1 MALNDNPIPK
11 SVPLH
16 PKSGKYFHNL
26 HARDLSNIYQQCYK
40 QIDETINQL
49 VDSTSP
55 STIGIE
61 EQVADI
67 TSTYKLLSTYESESN
82 SFDEHIKDLKKNFKQ
97 SSDACPQ
104 IDLSTWDK
112 YRTGELTA
120 PKLSELY
127 LNMPTPEPATMVNNT
142 DTLKILKVLPYIW
155 NDPTCVIPDLQNPA
169 GEDDLQI
176 EGGKIELTCPITCK
190 PYEAPLI
197 SRKCNHVF
205 DRDGIQNY
213 LQGYTTRDCPQAACS
228 QVVSMRDFVRDPI
241 MAVSYTHLDVYKRQ
255 LEVRL
260 CMRTTGMYLGKECHF
275 ILGNSING
283 KNFKIN

>member
-1 MALNDNPIPK
+1 MGSYPYDVPDYAGSGALNDNPIPK

-169 GEDDLQI
+169 DEDDLQI

-241 MAVSYTHLDVYKRQ
+241 MELRCKIAKMKESQEQDKRSSQAIDV
-255 LEVRL
+255 L
-260 CMRTTGMYLGKECHF
+260 
-275 ILGNSING
+275 
-283 KNFKIN
+283 

>member
-1 MALNDNPIPK
+1 MSVKETKARLYKKRITLEMALNDNPIPK

-169 GEDDLQI
+169 DEDDLQI

-241 MAVSYTHLDVYKRQ
+241 MELRCKIAKMKESQEQDKRSSQAIDV
-255 LEVRL
+255 L
-260 CMRTTGMYLGKECHF
+260 
-275 ILGNSING
+275 
-283 KNFKIN
+283 

>member
-1 MALNDNPIPK
+1 MLVKETKARLYKKRITLEMALNDNPIPK

-169 GEDDLQI
+169 DEDDLQI

-241 MAVSYTHLDVYKRQ
+241 MELRCKIAKMKESQEQDKRSSQAIDV
-255 LEVRL
+255 L
-260 CMRTTGMYLGKECHF
+260 
-275 ILGNSING
+275 
-283 KNFKIN
+283 

>member
-1 MALNDNPIPK
+1 MLVKETKARLYKKRITLEMALNDNPIPK

-55 STIGIE
+55 SSIGIE
-61 EQVADI
+61 EQVSDI

-169 GEDDLQI
+169 DEDDLQI

-241 MAVSYTHLDVYKRQ
+241 MELRCKIAKMKESQEQDKRSSQAIDV
-255 LEVRL
+255 L
-260 CMRTTGMYLGKECHF
+260 
-275 ILGNSING
+275 
-283 KNFKIN
+283 

>member
-1 MALNDNPIPK
+1 MLVKETKARLYKKRITLEMALNDNPIPK

-67 TSTYKLLSTYESESN
+67 TSIYKLLSTYESESN

-169 GEDDLQI
+169 DEDDLQI

-241 MAVSYTHLDVYKRQ
+241 MELRCKIAKMKESQEQDKRSSQAIDV
-255 LEVRL
+255 L
-260 CMRTTGMYLGKECHF
+260 
-275 ILGNSING
+275 
-283 KNFKIN
+283 

>member
-1 MALNDNPIPK
+1 MSVKETKARLYKKRITLKMALNDNPIPK

-241 MAVSYTHLDVYKRQ
+241 MELRCKIAKMKESQEQDKRSSQAIDV
-255 LEVRL
+255 L
-260 CMRTTGMYLGKECHF
+260 
-275 ILGNSING
+275 
-283 KNFKIN
+283 

>member
-1 MALNDNPIPK
+1 MLVKEIKARLYKKRITLEMALNDNPIPK

-67 TSTYKLLSTYESESN
+67 TSIYKLLSTYESESN

-169 GEDDLQI
+169 DEDDLQI

-241 MAVSYTHLDVYKRQ
+241 MELRCKIAKMKESQEQDKRSSQAIDV
-255 LEVRL
+255 L
-260 CMRTTGMYLGKECHF
+260 
-275 ILGNSING
+275 
-283 KNFKIN
+283 

>member
-1 MALNDNPIPK
+1 MLVKETKARLYKKRITLEMALNDNHIPK

-67 TSTYKLLSTYESESN
+67 TSIYKLLSTYESESN

-169 GEDDLQI
+169 DEDDLQI

-241 MAVSYTHLDVYKRQ
+241 MELRCKIAKMKESQEQDKRSSQAIDV
-255 LEVRL
+255 L
-260 CMRTTGMYLGKECHF
+260 
-275 ILGNSING
+275 
-283 KNFKIN
+283 

>member
-1 MALNDNPIPK
+1 MLVKETKARLYKKRITLEMALNDNPIPK

-155 NDPTCVIPDLQNPA
+155 NDPTCVIPDLQNPTD
-169 GEDDLQI
+169 EDDLQI

-241 MAVSYTHLDVYKRQ
+241 MELRCKIAKMKESQEQDKRSSQAIDV
-255 LEVRL
+255 L
-260 CMRTTGMYLGKECHF
+260 
-275 ILGNSING
+275 
-283 KNFKIN
+283 

>member
-16 PKSGKYFHNL
+16 PKTGKYFHNL

-61 EQVADI
+61 EQVIDI

-82 SFDEHIKDLKKNFKQ
+82 SFDEHIKDLKKNFKR

-169 GEDDLQI
+169 DEDDLQI

-241 MAVSYTHLDVYKRQ
+241 MELRCKIAKMKESQEQDKRSSQAIDV
-255 LEVRL
+255 L
-260 CMRTTGMYLGKECHF
+260 
-275 ILGNSING
+275 
-283 KNFKIN
+283 

>member
-1 MALNDNPIPK
+1 MLVKEIKARLYKKRITLEMALNDNPIPK

-169 GEDDLQI
+169 DEDDLQI

-241 MAVSYTHLDVYKRQ
+241 MELRCKIAKMKESQEQDKRSSQAIDV
-255 LEVRL
+255 L
-260 CMRTTGMYLGKECHF
+260 
-275 ILGNSING
+275 
-283 KNFKIN
+283 

>member
-1 MALNDNPIPK
+1 MLVKETKARLYKKRITLEMALNDNPIPK

-61 EQVADI
+61 EQVSDI

-169 GEDDLQI
+169 DEDDLQI

-241 MAVSYTHLDVYKRQ
+241 MELRCKIAKMKESQEQDKRSSQAIDV
-255 LEVRL
+255 L
-260 CMRTTGMYLGKECHF
+260 
-275 ILGNSING
+275 
-283 KNFKIN
+283 

>member
-1 MALNDNPIPK
+1 MLVKETKARLYKKRITLEMALNDNPIPK

-67 TSTYKLLSTYESESN
+67 TSIYKLLSTYESESN

-169 GEDDLQI
+169 DEDDLQI

-228 QVVSMRDFVRDPI
+228 QVVSMRAFVRDPI
-241 MAVSYTHLDVYKRQ
+241 MELRCKIAKMKESQEQDKRSSQAIDV
-255 LEVRL
+255 L
-260 CMRTTGMYLGKECHF
+260 
-275 ILGNSING
+275 
-283 KNFKIN
+283 

>member
-82 SFDEHIKDLKKNFKQ
+82 SFDEHIKDLKKKFQ
-97 SSDACPQ
+97 TILRC
-104 IDLSTWDK
+104 LSAN
-112 YRTGELTA
+112 R
-120 PKLSELY
+120 P
-127 LNMPTPEPATMVNNT
+127 
-142 DTLKILKVLPYIW
+142 
-155 NDPTCVIPDLQNPA
+155 
-169 GEDDLQI
+169 
-176 EGGKIELTCPITCK
+176 
-190 PYEAPLI
+190 
-197 SRKCNHVF
+197 F
-205 DRDGIQNY
+205 
-213 LQGYTTRDCPQAACS
+213 
-228 QVVSMRDFVRDPI
+228 
-241 MAVSYTHLDVYKRQ
+241 
-255 LEVRL
+255 
-260 CMRTTGMYLGKECHF
+260 YLG
-275 ILGNSING
+275 
-283 KNFKIN
+283 

>member
-67 TSTYKLLSTYESESN
+67 TSIYKLLSTYESESN
-82 SFDEHIKDLKKNFKQ
+82 SFDEHIKYLKKNFKQ

-169 GEDDLQI
+169 DEDDLQI

-241 MAVSYTHLDVYKRQ
+241 MELRCKIAKMKESQEQDKRSSQAIDV
-255 LEVRL
+255 L
-260 CMRTTGMYLGKECHF
+260 
-275 ILGNSING
+275 
-283 KNFKIN
+283 

>member
-1 MALNDNPIPK
+1 MSVKETKARLYKKRITLKMALNDNPIPK

-169 GEDDLQI
+169 DEDDLQI

-241 MAVSYTHLDVYKRQ
+241 MELRCKIAKMKESQEQDKRSSQAIDV
-255 LEVRL
+255 L
-260 CMRTTGMYLGKECHF
+260 
-275 ILGNSING
+275 
-283 KNFKIN
+283 

>member
-1 MALNDNPIPK
+1 MLVKETKARLYKKRITLEMALNDNPIPK

-55 STIGIE
+55 FTIGIE

-169 GEDDLQI
+169 DEDDLQI

-241 MAVSYTHLDVYKRQ
+241 MELRCKIAKMKESQEQDKRSSQAIDV
-255 LEVRL
+255 L
-260 CMRTTGMYLGKECHF
+260 
-275 ILGNSING
+275 
-283 KNFKIN
+283 

>member
-1 MALNDNPIPK
+1 MLVKETKARLYKKRITLEMALNDNPIPK

-55 STIGIE
+55 SSIGIE
-61 EQVADI
+61 EQVLDI

-142 DTLKILKVLPYIW
+142 DTFKILKVLPYIW

-169 GEDDLQI
+169 DEDDLQI

-241 MAVSYTHLDVYKRQ
+241 MELRCKIAKMKESQEQDKRSSQAIDV
-255 LEVRL
+255 L
-260 CMRTTGMYLGKECHF
+260 
-275 ILGNSING
+275 
-283 KNFKIN
+283 

>member
-1 MALNDNPIPK
+1 VSVKETKARLYKKRITLKMALNDNPIPK

-169 GEDDLQI
+169 DEDDLQI

-241 MAVSYTHLDVYKRQ
+241 MELRCKIAKMKESQEQDKRSSQAIDV
-255 LEVRL
+255 L
-260 CMRTTGMYLGKECHF
+260 
-275 ILGNSING
+275 
-283 KNFKIN
+283 

>member
-1 MALNDNPIPK
+1 MLVKETKARLYKKRITLEMALNDNPIPK

-67 TSTYKLLSTYESESN
+67 TSIYKLLSTYESESN

-155 NDPTCVIPDLQNPA
+155 NDPTCVIPDLQNPTD
-169 GEDDLQI
+169 EDDLQI

-241 MAVSYTHLDVYKRQ
+241 MELRCKIAKMKESQEQDKRSSQAIDV
-255 LEVRL
+255 L
-260 CMRTTGMYLGKECHF
+260 
-275 ILGNSING
+275 
-283 KNFKIN
+283 